1 MLMLKRFLIALTA
14 LVAVA
19 APVTLTASPASA
31 SPQSQAV
38 SMAYNYLRTIP
49 FSKGGLADQ
58 LDYEG
63 FSPKVANYAVNTIR
77 VNWRAQAARMA
88 KNYLRTMPFSCS
100 GLIDQ
105 LVYEQ
110 FSYANAS
117 YGANQTRAC

>member
-1 MLMLKRFLIALTA
+1 MLKKILIGLTT

-19 APVTLTASPASA
+19 APVTLASPASA

-38 SMAYNYLRTIP
+38 AMAYGYLQTMP

-58 LDYEG
+58 LEYEG
-63 FSPKVANYAVNTIR
+63 FSPAVANKAVNIIR
-77 VNWRAQAARMA
+77 VNWRTQAVRHA
-88 KNYLRTMPFSCS
+88 KQYLRTMPFSCS

-110 FSYANAS
+110 YSYANAS
-117 YGANQTRAC
+117 YGAHQTRAC

>member
-1 MLMLKRFLIALTA
+1 MFKRIILTLTA

-19 APVTLTASPASA
+19 TPVALTASPASA
-31 SPQSQAV
+31 SPQSQAIG
-38 SMAYNYLRTIP
+38 MAYDYLDYTP

-58 LDYEG
+58 LEYEG
-63 FSPKVANYAVNTIR
+63 FSPAVANYAVNHIR
-77 VNWRAQAARMA
+77 VNWRKQAVRMA
-88 KNYLRTMPFSCS
+88 KNYLRYTHFSCS

>member
-1 MLMLKRFLIALTA
+1 MLKKFLVALTV
-14 LVAVA
+14 LIAVA
-19 APVTLTASPASA
+19 APVALTASPASA
-31 SPQSQAV
+31 SPRSQAV
-38 SMAYNYLRTIP
+38 SMAYNYLGAMP

-58 LDYEG
+58 LEYEG
-63 FSPKVANYAVNTIR
+63 FSPAVANWAANSIR
-77 VNWRAQAARMA
+77 VNWRMQAVKMA

>member
-1 MLMLKRFLIALTA
+1 MKKIIIALTT
-14 LVAVA
+14 LFAVVV
-19 APVTLTASPASA
+19 PVTTASPASA
-31 SPQSQAV
+31 SPRSQAV
-38 SMAYNYLRTIP
+38 SMAYGYLQTMP

-58 LDYEG
+58 LEYEG
-63 FSPKVANYAVNTIR
+63 FSPAVANWAVSNIR
-77 VNWRAQAARMA
+77 VNWRKQAARMA

-105 LVYEQ
+105 LVFEQ